1 MAEIVFDGESHTYRV
16 HGHVVPSVTQ
26 ILAMLQD
33 FGGVSAEVLDRAA
46 EFGTHVHQA
55 VDLYNKRILDEASL
69 DPALAPYLADW
80 HSFLRDAAAEVLA
93 SEVRVYHPGLKY
105 AGTLDALVRIRNKVA
120 VVDVKTGQVPRTVG
134 PQLAAYELAYSARE
148 DNEHAIRRR
157 LCVQLTGDG
166 YRIHEQKNPADW
178 SVFVSA
184 LNCWRF
190 RNAA

>member
-1 MAEIVFDGESHTYRV
+1 MAEIVFDEARHEYLVGGRL
-16 HGHVVPSVTQ
+16 VPSVTQ
-26 ILAMLQD
+26 VLSILQD
-33 FGGVSAEVLDRAA
+33 FGAVPADVLAAAA

-55 VDLYNKRILDEASL
+55 VDLDNKGVLDEASL

-80 HSFLRDAAAEVLA
+80 RSFLCDTGAGVLA
-93 SEVRVYHPGLKY
+93 SEVRVYHPGRKY

-134 PQLAAYELAYSARE
+134 PQLAAYELAYSASDE
-148 DNEHAIRRR
+148 NEHAIRRR

-166 YRIHEQKNPADW
+166 YRVHEQKNPADW
-178 SVFVSA
+178 SVFLSA